1 MIHRLLSRV
10 CPTVSSAAR
19 SVLGTVALFVAA
31 PAWAQVSSALVAVP
45 WAPGQT
51 LSTTAYAI
59 GVGADTESNALAP
72 GSDLTT
78 ARLVNFGRY
87 RLDAQDPRSLTFGW
101 LYDRTEL
108 NTGDPLL
115 PERLEA
121 SAAAIGASLGDYKG
135 WQLGFTAGGGF
146 AGDLP
151 YADEQAWYGVG
162 SVFARKR
169 LARPGTALTLILD
182 YDGSRTFLPDVPLPG
197 VQYSVRKSDTLSYA
211 IGLPFSNLSWQPDEH
226 WSVNVNF
233 LFLIGGSAEVSYRV
247 DDRWSGYFA
256 YESSTRGFHLSG
268 DDDNRRLF
276 FQQSRAE
283 LGARFALTPELR
295 LNAAIGYAFD
305 QEFTRGFDTR
315 NDTLVRDVEDAPFL
329 RVGIKA
335 AF

>member
-1 MIHRLLSRV
+1 MIHRPQPRV
-10 CPTVSSAAR
+10 CSTISFAAW
-19 SVLGTVALFVAA
+19 SVLAAAVLFLAA
-31 PAWAQVSSALVAVP
+31 PAQGQVSSALVAVP

-59 GVGADTESNALAP
+59 GLEADTESNGLAP

-78 ARLVNFGRY
+78 ARLVNIGRY
-87 RLDAQDPRSLTFGW
+87 RLDGDDPRSLTIGW

-121 SAAAIGASLGDYKG
+121 SAVAIGASLGTYKG
-135 WQLGFTAGGGF
+135 WDVGFTAGGGF

-162 SVFARKR
+162 SLFARKS
-169 LARPGTALTLILD
+169 LERPGTALTLILD
-182 YDGSRTFLPDVPLPG
+182 YDGSRTFLPDAPLPG
-197 VQYSVRKSDTLSYA
+197 IQYNVRHSQTLSYA
-211 IGLPFSNLSWQPDEH
+211 IGFPFSSLSWRPDAH
-226 WSVNVNF
+226 WSVKVNS
-233 LFLIGGSAEVSYRV
+233 LLLIGGSAEVNYRF

-256 YESSTRGFHLSG
+256 YESTTRGFHLSG

-315 NDTLVRDVEDAPFL
+315 DDTLVRDVEDAPFL

-335 AF
+335 TF